1 MTEVKTSKLSKLQRE
16 LAIASVGHFMKTVMP
31 RMNNLFIKVVG
42 VEHLDL
48 KEGVDGDCI
57 WTDDSPRPKE
67 FLIRVNTC
75 LSIKDFVTTIM
86 HEMVHVKQYARR
98 EMFDMRASAK
108 GKRVTN
114 WKGTKV
120 DTDRVSYKNQPWE
133 VEAFALQD
141 KLAEEFLNK

>member
-1 MTEVKTSKLSKLQRE
+1 MTIVKTSKLSRLQKE
-16 LAIASVGHFMKTVMP
+16 LAMSSIDHFMTTVMP
-31 RMNNLFIKVVG
+31 RMKNMYIKVVG
-42 VEHLDL
+42 VKDLDI

-57 WTDDSPRPKE
+57 WTDDLPRPKD
-67 FLIRVNTC
+67 FLIRVNSS

-98 EMFDMRASAK
+98 EMFDMRTNAK

-114 WKGTKV
+114 WKGRKV

-133 VEAFALQD
+133 VEAFKLQD
-141 KLAEEFLNK
+141 KLTEEFLNK